1 MGTGTYTCV
10 LGTCSCTHSC
20 SSGTCTC
27 ALVLDTSLVSS
38 YEDRG
43 RQKLSWVMRSR
54 NILAVS
60 SNPLV
65 EAQLVV
71 FWCLH
76 CVHPQKNLPLSKGP
90 RKTWWTY
97 LTIIIIIQYLYSAI
111 MSYADTEALL
121 TICCQE
127 CKSAFYLMILVIW
140 VTHKSMQV
148 VENLIQQDLEK
159 LIVVSA
165 QYLPSDGLE
174 RLLMTSIC
182 GEEITS
188 TKPRWK
194 RLFICIL
201 SLIWFVY
208 VAVCFP
214 RPYTI
219 YIFHTSWHDRPIY
232 LFIYIDSRNTIR
244 FSGMST

>member
-1 MGTGTYTCV
+1 
-10 LGTCSCTHSC
+10 
-20 SSGTCTC
+20 
-27 ALVLDTSLVSS
+27 
-38 YEDRG
+38 
-43 RQKLSWVMRSR
+43 MRSR
-54 NILAVS
+54 DILAVS

-97 LTIIIIIQYLYSAI
+97 LTI
-111 MSYADTEALL
+111 
-121 TICCQE
+121 CCQE
-127 CKSAFYLMILVIW
+127 CKSACLADDLVIW

>member
-1 MGTGTYTCV
+1 
-10 LGTCSCTHSC
+10 
-20 SSGTCTC
+20 
-27 ALVLDTSLVSS
+27 
-38 YEDRG
+38 
-43 RQKLSWVMRSR
+43 MRSR
-54 NILAVS
+54 DILVVS

-97 LTIIIIIQYLYSAI
+97 LTI
-111 MSYADTEALL
+111 
-121 TICCQE
+121 CCQE

-159 LIVVSA
+159 LIVFSA

-188 TKPRWK
+188 TKPRWR

-201 SLIWFVY
+201 SLICLFMLLCVSP
-208 VAVCFP
+208 ALHN
-214 RPYTI
+214 I
-219 YIFHTSWHDRPIY
+219 YISYVMAR
-232 LFIYIDSRNTIR
+232 
-244 FSGMST
+244 

>member
-1 MGTGTYTCV
+1 
-10 LGTCSCTHSC
+10 
-20 SSGTCTC
+20 
-27 ALVLDTSLVSS
+27 
-38 YEDRG
+38 
-43 RQKLSWVMRSR
+43 MRSR
-54 NILAVS
+54 DILAVS

-97 LTIIIIIQYLYSAI
+97 LTI
-111 MSYADTEALL
+111 
-121 TICCQE
+121 CCQE
-127 CKSAFYLMILVIW
+127 CKSACLADDLVIW

-165 QYLPSDGLE
+165 QYLPSDVLE

-188 TKPRWK
+188 TKPRRK
-194 RLFICIL
+194 RLFTCIL
-201 SLIWFVY
+201 SLVWFVY
-208 VAVCFP
+208 IAVCFP

-219 YIFHTSWHDRPIY
+219 YISYVMAR
-232 LFIYIDSRNTIR
+232 
-244 FSGMST
+244 